1 MEKMKKKER
10 KFQVFLIKNVYDRYI
25 ELFYS
30 FLKSRSIDSRYYHNN
45 NNNHKMLWIGYKLD
59 LV

>member
-45 NNNHKMLWIGYKLD
+45 NNHKMLWIGYKLD
-59 LV
+59 MV